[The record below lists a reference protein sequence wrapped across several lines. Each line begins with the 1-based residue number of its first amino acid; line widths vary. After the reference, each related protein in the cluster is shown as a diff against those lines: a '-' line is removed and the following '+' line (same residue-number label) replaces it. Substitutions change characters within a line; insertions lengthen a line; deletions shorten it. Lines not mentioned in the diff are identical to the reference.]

1 MHLHWGNDL
10 VFSLQGGDVSR
21 SISLANGGF
30 SEGSRHNAYS
40 KESLDPS
47 KNEKE
52 EGELS
57 PNGDFEEDNFVGY
70 RDGGQSMPNPN
81 CADESAQY
89 QNGGEEICCQDAAGE
104 NDADADDE
112 DSENVS
118 EAGEDVSGSES
129 AADECS
135 REEDEEDGEQ
145 DELDGKGESEGEAEG
160 ISEVHLGGEGASV
173 PQSERFLLTSKPL
186 AKHVASSSSD
196 GGKKHR
202 HIFYGNDTFYVLFR
216 LHQVSIP
223 LDFIISFQVSQRIL

>member
-1 MHLHWGNDL
+1 M
-10 VFSLQGGDVSR
+10 
-21 SISLANGGF
+21 ANGGF
-30 SEGSRHNAYS
+30 SEVSRHTAYN
-40 KESLDPS
+40 KECLDPS

-70 RDGGQSMPNPN
+70 RDGSQSMPNPN
-81 CADESAQY
+81 NGDESAQY
-89 QNGGEEICCQDAAGE
+89 QNGGEEISCQDAAGE

-112 DSENVS
+112 DSENAS

-135 REEDEEDGEQ
+135 REENEEEEDGEH

-160 ISEVHLGGEGASV
+160 TSDAHLVAGDGTSV

-186 AKHVASSSSD
+186 AKHVASPPSD
-196 GGKKHR
+196 SGKKHR
-202 HIFYGNDTFYVLFR
+202 RIFYGNDTFYVLFR
-216 LHQVSIP
+216 LHQVSIHVFFKVP
-223 LDFIISFQVSQRIL
+223 LGFGMQYLK